1 MILLLIDVDDILI
14 IGSNTFQVSSF
25 TTQLINLEFALRD
38 LEHLNYFLGLEV
50 TYLPKD
56 MHFNQHRYI
65 HNLLSRIGMVD
76 TKLAHIPRALGKTL
90 SITNGDLFSDNHLYY
105 SIVGALQYVTFI
117 CPDISFVVNKA
128 CLFMANPTSIHW
140 LAVKRILRY
149 LKGTSTHGFLSMRL
163 LLLISMVIRMQ
174 TRLLVQMTDA
184 TPVDIIC
191 F

>member
-1 MILLLIDVDDILI
+1 
-14 IGSNTFQVSSF
+14 
-25 TTQLINLEFALRD
+25 
-38 LEHLNYFLGLEV
+38 
-50 TYLPKD
+50 
-56 MHFNQHRYI
+56 
-65 HNLLSRIGMVD
+65 MV
-76 TKLAHIPRALGKTL
+76 IFFP
-90 SITNGDLFSDNHLYY
+90 DNHLYY
-105 SIVGALQYVTFI
+105 NIVGALQFVTFI

-128 CLFMANPTSIHW
+128 CQFMANPTSIHW

>member
-1 MILLLIDVDDILI
+1 
-14 IGSNTFQVSSF
+14 
-25 TTQLINLEFALRD
+25 
-38 LEHLNYFLGLEV
+38 
-50 TYLPKD
+50 
-56 MHFNQHRYI
+56 
-65 HNLLSRIGMVD
+65 MVD
-76 TKLAHIPRALGKTL
+76 TKLAHIPRVLGKTL

-163 LLLISMVIRMQ
+163 LLLISIVIQMQ
-174 TRLLVQMTDA
+174 TRLLVQIVGTLPPDDTWHVFSSGSPPSGFPQETPGALLLSGLPQGEAHDTYKHNIRTTA
-184 TPVDIIC
+184 TLHPDDRHILSGYVC
-191 F
+191 LNHWLK

>member
-1 MILLLIDVDDILI
+1 MAVNKHLELATDVILLLIDVDDILI
-14 IGSNTFQVSSF
+14 I
-25 TTQLINLEFALRD
+25 
-38 LEHLNYFLGLEV
+38 GLEV

-117 CPDISFVVNKA
+117 CPDISFV
-128 CLFMANPTSIHW
+128 L
-140 LAVKRILRY
+140 KRILRY